1 MTNRGKTHIMTTWK
15 SMLLAGTIMFAP
27 AIAHAAPKEA
37 PAAEAVAIDV
47 AEPDYVDPKSP
58 EGIEQAKAK
67 IQKEIDEAIKLVEKI
82 FGIDKSPP
90 IAPAQLALAETTTGA
105 LVPPGSLEKMLDNL
119 YGKLFRGMLGEFG
132 GMSDLML
139 SIKTGVESEKIEALD
154 TPTKEAIADMF
165 DPHRKA
171 REEQIMTTV
180 KPLVS
185 EVLRDFEA
193 PMRTG
198 MARAFARKF
207 SADQMTQMNAFFAT
221 PAGQAY
227 ASEWMALQA
236 DPEIILAI
244 VRSLPPMANKW
255 IDRAPELEGKFKDD
269 LPKEKQLSDL
279 SDAELTKLAKL
290 MKVDVK
296 VLKEQRDMWNSDAT
310 EAAEAGDAVD
320 AAAAAADA
328 AASDWDP
335 AYERDNWSE
344 ADRQRVEELEA
355 ASDAASTAAYDAQQ
369 AAIENARKKSPD

>member
-47 AEPDYVDPKSP
+47 AEPDYVDPNSP

-67 IQKEIDEAIKLVEKI
+67 IQKEIDEAIKLVEKV

-279 SDAELTKLAKL
+279 SDTELTKLAKL